1 MVANV
6 LFLDGVG
13 NFGSLA
19 EKVKILA
26 NGPRGCATTSTTY
39 TSTTTATKG
48 IVIEGIISFV

>member
-26 NGPRGCATTSTTY
+26 NGPRGCATTSTTS